1 MRRPPSA
8 ARRRTP
14 RWPPTAL
21 RSPGRSSEALAPA
34 HVLELPLVPRQQPA
48 VDHHSDKDGSIKA
61 SDGETARP
69 LQLHSFGL
77 SELRGAAVGPQLHV
91 PHVFMDADVEL
102 RPCDKGLRPCDTQER
117 RPPRGGDSMTR
128 GAGRTSAAQESRGE
142 AADGKPG
149 RLAFFSRREGWN
161 G

>member
-1 MRRPPSA
+1 MSA
-8 ARRRTP
+8 TKFLLGNR
-14 RWPPTAL
+14 L
-21 RSPGRSSEALAPA
+21 LSLVNSLASA
-34 HVLELPLVPRQQPA
+34 TIA
-48 VDHHSDKDGSIKA
+48 DKDGSIKA
-61 SDGETARP
+61 SDRETARP
-69 LQLHSFGL
+69 GQLHSFGL
-77 SELRGAAVGPQLHV
+77 SELRGAAAGPQLHV
-91 PHVFMDADVEL
+91 LHAFTDADAE
-102 RPCDKGLRPCDTQER
+102 LRPCDTQEK

>member
-1 MRRPPSA
+1 MSLVNSLASA
-8 ARRRTP
+8 TIA
-14 RWPPTAL
+14 
-21 RSPGRSSEALAPA
+21 
-34 HVLELPLVPRQQPA
+34 
-48 VDHHSDKDGSIKA
+48 DKDGSIKTR
-61 SDGETARP
+61 DGETARP

-77 SELRGAAVGPQLHV
+77 SELRGVAAGPQLHV
-91 PHVFMDADVEL
+91 LHAFTDANAE
-102 RPCDKGLRPCDTQER
+102 LRPCDTQEK
-117 RPPRGGDSMTR
+117 RPPRGGDNMTR